1 MNYDFYYEYD
11 EEVLVED
18 QMEFEEVHH
27 VHEQELYL

>member
-1 MNYDFYYEYD
+1 MNYGFYYD

-18 QMEFEEVHH
+18 QMVFEGVHH

>member
-1 MNYDFYYEYD
+1 MNYGFYYD

-18 QMEFEEVHH
+18 QTVFEEVHH

>member
-1 MNYDFYYEYD
+1 MNYGFYYD

-18 QMEFEEVHH
+18 QMEFEEVHL